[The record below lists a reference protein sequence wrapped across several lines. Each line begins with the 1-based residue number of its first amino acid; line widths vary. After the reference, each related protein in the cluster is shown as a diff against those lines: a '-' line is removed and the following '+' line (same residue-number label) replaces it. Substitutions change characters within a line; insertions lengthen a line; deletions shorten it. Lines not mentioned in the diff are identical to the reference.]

1 MIWSAKAERGS
12 DCMIR
17 LIVWLARSV
26 GRRFCL
32 ILLYPIVLYFLITDP
47 IARNASKEFLSIV
60 RGRPASVRDV
70 FRHLYCFATTL
81 LDRVY
86 MANNEF
92 DRFAVTI
99 ENQHLVNQLL
109 GQGKGCVILGSH
121 LGSFDFMMLAT
132 RSMDPRPLNI
142 MMRVDPSAKLR
153 RIAGIDDPAI
163 HIIPLGTPKSLL
175 VAYDALIQGGLVA
188 TLADRAQGHSNL
200 AVEFFGRNVMMPVS
214 PYILAA
220 RSGAPMLACFG
231 LYEGGNRYRIK
242 FIEIEKTPDANS
254 RGIALQPFARH
265 YASMLEEQTRLYP
278 MNWFNFYPYWNQ
290 ELESA

>member
-1 MIWSAKAERGS
+1 MTWTKKAERGS

-17 LIVWLARSV
+17 LIVWLARSI
-26 GRRFCL
+26 GRSCCL
-32 ILLYPIVLYFLITDP
+32 LLLYPIVLYFLLTDP
-47 IARNASKEFLSIV
+47 TARNASKEFLSIAN
-60 RGRPASVRDV
+60 GRPARLREV

-92 DRFAVTI
+92 ERFAVTI

-142 MMRVDPSAKLR
+142 MMRVDPRAKLR
-153 RIAGIDDPAI
+153 RIAGIDDAAI
-163 HIIPLGTPKSLL
+163 QIIPLGAPNSLL
-175 VAYDALIQGGLVA
+175 VAYDKLVEGGLVA
-188 TLADRAQGHSNL
+188 TLADRNQGHSSL
-200 AVEFFGRNVMMPVS
+200 PVEFFGRHVQMPVS
-214 PYILAA
+214 PYVLAA
-220 RSGAPMLACFG
+220 RSGAPLLACFG

-242 FIEIEKTPDANS
+242 FIEIEQTPNAKS
-254 RGIALQPFARH
+254 RGSALQPFAAQ
-265 YASMLEEQTRLYP
+265 YARMLEEQARLYP
-278 MNWFNFYPYWNQ
+278 LNWFNFYPYWDQ
-290 ELESA
+290 EVEAK

>member
-1 MIWSAKAERGS
+1 MIWTKKAERGS

-17 LIVWLARSV
+17 LIVWLARSA
-26 GRRFCL
+26 GRRFCR
-32 ILLYPIVLYFLITDP
+32 LLLHPIVLYFLLTDQT
-47 IARNASKEFLSIV
+47 ARKASREFLSIV
-60 RGRPASVRDV
+60 NGRPAHLREV
-70 FRHLYCFATTL
+70 FEHLYCFATTL

-99 ENQHLVNQLL
+99 ENQHLVNKLL

-142 MMRVDPSAKLR
+142 MMRVDPRARLR
-153 RIAGIDDPAI
+153 RIAGIDDAAI
-163 HIIPLGTPKSLL
+163 NIIPLGAPNSLL
-175 VAYDALIQGGLVA
+175 AAYDKLVEGGLVA
-188 TLADRAQGHSNL
+188 TLADRNEGHSHL
-200 AVEFFGRNVMMPVS
+200 AVDFFGCNVLMPTS

-220 RSGAPMLACFG
+220 RSGAPLLACFG

-242 FIEIEKTPDANS
+242 FIEIEEIPDAKS
-254 RGIALQPFARH
+254 RGTALQPFVAH
-265 YASMLEEQTRLYP
+265 YARMLEEQARLYP
-278 MNWFNFYPYWNQ
+278 LNWFNFYPYWNQ
-290 ELESA
+290 GVDAR